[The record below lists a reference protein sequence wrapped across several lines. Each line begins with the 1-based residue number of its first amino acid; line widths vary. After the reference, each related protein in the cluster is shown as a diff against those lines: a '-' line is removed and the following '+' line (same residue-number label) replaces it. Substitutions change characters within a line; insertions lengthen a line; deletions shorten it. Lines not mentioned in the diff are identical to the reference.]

1 MIKNGLL
8 MNDPNIIPVNIFGFI
23 LNLIYFLV
31 FYFFTADSVNILL
44 LFFHNL
50 CLSKYYNDYIFI
62 ETTIVNV
69 N

>member
-31 FYFFTADSVNILL
+31 FYFFTADSVNKLV
-44 LFFHNL
+44 LFFH
-50 CLSKYYNDYIFI
+50 I
-62 ETTIVNV
+62 
-69 N
+69 